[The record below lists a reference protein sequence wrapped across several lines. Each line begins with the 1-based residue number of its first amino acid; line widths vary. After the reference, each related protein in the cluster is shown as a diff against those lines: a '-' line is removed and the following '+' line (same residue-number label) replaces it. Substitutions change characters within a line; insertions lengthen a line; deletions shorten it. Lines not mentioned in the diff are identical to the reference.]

1 MAEKESMKSYTEVLN
16 ILSER
21 EINVLVLVG
30 QLLSNKQIA
39 EKLNISVRT
48 VQKHRENISRKAGVT
63 GRGGLER
70 WILNS
75 GNGRQEKN
83 L

>member
-1 MAEKESMKSYTEVLN
+1 MAEKEYVKSQTDVLN
-16 ILSER
+16 RLSDR
-21 EINVLVLVG
+21 EMDVLVLVG

-63 GRGGLER
+63 GRGGLDR
-70 WILNS
+70 WILS
-75 GNGRQEKN
+75 IGNEMSRI
-83 L
+83 